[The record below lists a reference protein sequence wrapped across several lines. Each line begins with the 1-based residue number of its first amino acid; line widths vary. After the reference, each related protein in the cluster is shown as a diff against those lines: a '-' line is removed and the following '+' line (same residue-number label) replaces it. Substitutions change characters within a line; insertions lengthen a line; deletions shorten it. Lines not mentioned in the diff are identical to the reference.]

1 MAADAGLYSCEV
13 SGDCG
18 VPAVSTQATLT
29 VNDPI
34 VITTQPSPT
43 TACIGTNTSLNV
55 VASPASGLTYQWHFD
70 ADGAPVAFVDVGM
83 NSPALP
89 VNGVV
94 AGNAGTYYC
103 SISNACGQVATTN
116 QVIFTVPVSTSI
128 TTHPAGTTVCEGT
141 TVNLAVTAAGT
152 ALTYQWFKDANPVPL
167 SDDVV
172 IKNSNSATLTL
183 SAVTP
188 AYSGNYR
195 VKVTGTCYDET
206 SAPDAEVVVKQKVAI
221 SSQPV
226 SITRCSGSDA
236 SFSVVATGD
245 ISGYQ
250 WQFDAAGAPVAFVNV
265 GTNAPDYTIVAPTA
279 LDAGNYRCVI
289 STTNCGSVN
298 SSQATLSINPLT
310 IITAHPAAVKNVC
323 VGSNVS
329 FSVTASGIGLT
340 YQWYKNLVSMGALYT
355 SSTLNLSNVAAGDAA
370 SYTCRVNG
378 NCGPEQTSTPGVLNV
393 DIPVAIST
401 HPLSGSVC
409 VNASHDI
416 NVILSQGT
424 NPVYQWY
431 FDNGTGFIAVPGGSA
446 QVLDLSPFTAAKA
459 GKYYCVVTN
468 GCGSATSQTAT
479 LTLIDAFTITSGIA
493 NASVCENGSKTYT
506 IAADQPVS
514 FRWMKNGVD
523 IPGATNASLIL
534 NNIPFADNGSVYS
547 CEVYNNC
554 KSQIVTS
561 TLTVSTPLS
570 VTTQP
575 QNGTACPGAPYSINI
590 VTSGS
595 NPQYQ
600 WYKAPAALLAGQT
613 ASSLSF
619 AAFAAGDV
627 GTYYCIVTNGCGSIT
642 SNNAAIAIGTATS
655 ITVDP
660 LPLTYC
666 TGNDATFTVTAA
678 GTNLTYSWR
687 KNYIPLVDDGRI
699 IGSHSG
705 TLTINDIVAGDE
717 ETYDVIVTGTCGL
730 PATSA
735 GAFLDVRSPPTFTDQ
750 PDPVTICS
758 GQNATFRVVVPV
770 IPSDPSPTYQWQLN
784 SVAINPVANPS
795 AATPTLNIVGA
806 LTGGIYNC
814 VVTKASCGSITST
827 SAELIIEQNISITGQ
842 PAASQTKCQGS
853 NVSFSATLTGPTD
866 MTLQWYK
873 DDGTPAGVAVV
884 NGPRI
889 SGATLP
895 TLSIN
900 NIAASDAGSYFLRA
914 TGSCGTSVTNSA
926 ALIVQGRITI
936 TQQPK
941 STTVCPAGTLNLS
954 VIASGTV
961 TDYTWKRNGVVVG
974 SGSTYSVGP
983 FVAATHAGDYTVEL
997 TNICETVVSDI
1008 AIVTAGVATS
1018 ASISADL
1025 TKCEGENAS
1034 FTVTA
1039 TGSNLTYQW
1048 YKGSTLLADNARIG
1062 GSNMATLTI
1071 SGLIPSD
1078 GATYQ
1083 CDVSG
1088 SCNSDNDNAALLT
1101 VNQNVAIT
1109 IQPSSTSALIGT
1121 NPTFTVVATGNITGY
1136 QWYKGATLLNDPAF
1150 YSGFNTPNL
1159 TVLDAQAADEGS
1171 YSCVV
1176 SGTCIDRTSSTAT
1189 LTVIPASGIV
1199 TQPVTPVAVCET
1211 SNFSINIVATAG
1223 AHTYQ
1228 WRRDGTPLSD
1238 DVRISGS
1245 GTSVLSVT
1253 GVDAG
1258 DAGAYTCLLD
1268 GSEISAASVV
1278 SVKPTTNITA
1288 HPSGGTKCVGDMHI
1302 LSVTA
1307 TGANL
1312 TYQWYKNDLGSAV
1325 AGATFNEYTINPL
1338 AVGDNGIYFC
1348 VVTGDC
1354 GQKTSNPAALTVNIP
1369 ISVIA
1374 QPVSP
1379 APLCEGNS
1387 TSLFFNISGTNL
1399 TYLWNKNGSPIT
1411 DANIT
1416 GINTN
1421 TLVITNSVVSNTGSY
1436 TCTVSGLCSSPVTSN
1451 AASVTVNPVTV
1462 ITTQPISRVKCENE
1476 AVTFTVAASGMNL
1489 HYSWRLN
1496 GVAIGAPDNPV
1507 YSIPV
1512 LVKGTHEG
1520 NYTCVISGDCG
1531 PDVTSNIATLTVYR
1545 NTSVGIPVIT
1555 ATPVCQNGNTNIS
1568 VTATGDNLT
1577 YLWKKDGLAITSG
1590 NVTGITNNTLVI
1602 SNAAVTDGGVY
1613 TCTVTGACGS
1623 PQTSVNATVTVNPTT
1638 VITSQP
1644 SNYVKC
1650 AGDEVIFTVA
1660 ATGAGLTYQWK
1671 IGGAAGANVS
1681 DGLQASGATISG
1693 ATTNQ
1698 MKISGTTI
1706 SEAGS
1711 YACVITGTC
1720 GSVNSDPASLTVN
1733 IPVAISIQPPALT
1746 PVCQGASTEINVTS
1760 SGTAVQYRWKKGT
1773 SYLVNGGSISGVNT
1787 SKLVISNA
1795 LSTDAGFY
1803 SCEISNSCN
1812 TVNTQIAELRVNPLP
1827 AFTVN
1832 PAGATLCS
1840 GENIQLMVTATGA
1853 VPVSYQ
1859 WQFNAIDIP
1868 GANSS
1873 TLTLN
1878 GLITSNSGAYTCII
1892 TPASCGSATSTPAV
1906 LTVNPAVDISIHPA
1920 TTSVC
1925 QGTTAIFSVTATGT
1939 APLTYQWKYNNT
1951 PISNGGRISGA
1962 TSNELRISLAAEADE
1977 GIYKCD
1983 IASGC
1988 GSETSGSAILSVDP
2002 ATAITVQ
2009 PLSQTIVAGTDAI
2022 FSISAAGIITNY
2034 QWQMNGSPIIDGMKY
2049 SGSGTP
2055 ILTVKSVA
2063 ISDEA
2068 SYRCVVT
2075 SNCGTVNS
2083 NLGVLKVV
2091 VPVTISASTGD
2102 QTKCT
2107 TESASFSV
2115 VAAGTI
2121 NTYQWI
2127 FNGTNIVDGGAIS
2140 GAQTPNLVISS
2151 VTSGHEGNY
2160 ACVVTGTYNVAISD
2174 VATLT
2179 VNDPPVITIH
2189 PVTQTLCVHD
2199 WLVLEVTATGD
2210 GLSYE
2215 WEKNGS
2221 TVTADPRITG
2231 INNSLL
2237 VITDIDPSFSGIY
2250 RCRVWNGCQTR
2261 WSNDAV
2267 ITINPSMA
2275 LLTNPS
2281 PSEIKCEGQ
2290 TVTFSVTTSGVNV
2303 LYQWYKGGVAIT
2315 NTTRITGAQTK
2326 NLTITG
2332 IVAGDADS
2340 YSCVVTDNCNSIN
2353 STTGVLTV
2361 RENVV
2366 ISSQPS
2372 NQTVCEGQ
2380 NAFFNVAASGY
2391 NLVYTWQKN
2400 GAPITDANISGIN
2413 TSTLVITNATT
2424 ANAGVYRCFL
2434 DGGCNDIL
2442 TGTANLTVNALPAA
2456 PGAVTGAVTLCQ
2468 GAKGVLYTVP
2478 VIANATSYVWSLPYN
2493 ATIVSGAGT
2502 RSITVD
2508 YLAGSLSGSVS
2519 VHGVNGCAD
2528 GPESAVLPVTV
2539 NAVPEAVAG
2548 PDQVLCTDATA
2559 FAASAPAFG
2568 TPTWNKL
2575 SGQGIIGASNS
2586 PTSPLTGIGQG
2597 ENVFMWSVTSAG
2609 CTSRDT
2615 VKIYNRRV
2623 YVDAGIDQIVCSFTS
2638 TVNANVP
2645 SIGTGS
2651 WSIITGGGSFS
2662 DMTNPKA
2669 SVINLARGTNTLRWS
2684 INNGGCISYDEM
2696 IIRNDLPTNSD
2707 AGRDTILIVDNYQL
2721 AAINPVIG
2729 TGQWTLQSGSATVTN
2744 PNLYNTTVTG
2754 LGIGDNVFR
2763 WTVTNNLCY
2772 SIDEVKVVNYTPTN
2786 TDAGPSQTLCVDYT
2800 TMAGTK
2806 PNYGT
2811 GQWTVVA
2818 GSATFKDPFKFDTEV
2833 INIGKGSNVYR
2844 WTIYEYKV
2852 TFDDVTI
2859 VNNSPSNANAGIDQR
2874 LCTDNAILSA
2884 NQPVIGTGAW
2894 SVIGGSGTIT
2904 DASKYNST
2912 IGNLGPGSNTF
2923 RWTITS
2929 GACQS
2934 FDEVIVTNDQPT
2946 FAEAG
2951 GDQIICADSVNLY
2964 PNTPTI
2970 GIGEWS
2976 VVKGSAFFKG
2986 NKAYNL
2992 SRGDNELRWLI
3003 SNNGCFDADTVL
3015 ITSNKPTTSYTGED
3029 KSICVD
3035 SIFLPGNA
3043 PTYGTGHW
3051 TMLSG
3056 AGVILDETNA
3066 NSRVTN
3072 LASGQNRFRWT
3083 ITYNNCVSFSEVDIN
3098 YNFIQSNA
3106 GDDQILCGERAS
3118 LNANDAGIGIGQW
3131 SVVGGSGSANF
3142 VNPTQS
3148 NTDVINL
3155 DKGTNTLRWTITN
3168 SGCVSYDNVVITNNM
3183 PTTAYA
3189 GSDRSVCGEE
3199 IFLNANAAVIGSGEW
3214 SVLSG
3219 AATIENVN
3227 LATTKVSNLSVG
3239 RNVLRWIISN
3249 QNCISFDEVVIN
3261 NDQPSNIEAGPSQ
3274 YICADTA
3281 QLYATAPSSGYGRWS
3296 ILKGSATF
3304 QDNTLYNTKVFNL
3317 EKGENKLVWTVTSA
3331 GCSNY
3336 DSVTIANNLPSTPSA
3351 GPDQDI
3357 CADNVFMAANTP
3369 SIGAGH
3375 WSIVSGSAVFENI
3388 AAPNSKVTGLGNG
3401 PNVLRWLLQSGSCI
3415 LFDEVTIT
3423 NSLPTVAY
3431 AGEDRAVCNTA
3442 ATLLAN
3448 APVSGKGSWSVV
3460 SGYGLFDNA
3469 SRHDAQIIN
3478 LGFGPN
3484 TLRWTTENGR
3494 CRTSDDV
3501 IITNNLAEVYAG
3513 PDQVVYSPTIRLV
3526 GNKPAGGTGE
3536 WIVLA
3541 GQGTIQNQNSIETS
3555 VTGLG
3560 GGANTFSWTI
3570 NNDGCIAS
3578 DDVVITH
3585 RVLPIVSFEP
3595 LPAGGCPPL
3604 NITFVNTS
3612 IGGTPFTW
3620 DFGDGSTT
3628 IATNTDHTYYTPG
3641 KYNVRL
3647 TATGPDGIMV
3657 HRDSVIIIREIP
3669 VAQAEITPD
3678 IAYIPGNSVNFF
3690 NLSNNIDSLLWE
3702 FGDGNTSTEE
3712 NPTHRY
3718 EIPGAYD
3725 VTLHVWSGYQCY
3737 DSLMLR
3743 PGVIVEKSGII
3754 NCPNAF
3760 TPNLNGPTGG
3770 AFNQNDFSN
3779 DVFHCYVD
3787 GVTDYHLEIYNRLG
3801 IRLFSSDDVNVG
3813 WDGYFKGKLVEEGA
3827 YVFKVYGRYNNG
3839 QQFNFVGNI
3848 VVLH

>member
-1 MAADAGLYSCEV
+1 
-13 SGDCG
+13 
-18 VPAVSTQATLT
+18 
-29 VNDPI
+29 
-34 VITTQPSPT
+34 
-43 TACIGTNTSLNV
+43 
-55 VASPASGLTYQWHFD
+55 
-70 ADGAPVAFVDVGM
+70 
-83 NSPALP
+83 
-89 VNGVV
+89 
-94 AGNAGTYYC
+94 
-103 SISNACGQVATTN
+103 
-116 QVIFTVPVSTSI
+116 
-128 TTHPAGTTVCEGT
+128 
-141 TVNLAVTAAGT
+141 
-152 ALTYQWFKDANPVPL
+152 
-167 SDDVV
+167 
-172 IKNSNSATLTL
+172 
-183 SAVTP
+183 
-188 AYSGNYR
+188 
-195 VKVTGTCYDET
+195 
-206 SAPDAEVVVKQKVAI
+206 
-221 SSQPV
+221 
-226 SITRCSGSDA
+226 
-236 SFSVVATGD
+236 
-245 ISGYQ
+245 
-250 WQFDAAGAPVAFVNV
+250 
-265 GTNAPDYTIVAPTA
+265 
-279 LDAGNYRCVI
+279 
-289 STTNCGSVN
+289 
-298 SSQATLSINPLT
+298 
-310 IITAHPAAVKNVC
+310 
-323 VGSNVS
+323 
-329 FSVTASGIGLT
+329 
-340 YQWYKNLVSMGALYT
+340 
-355 SSTLNLSNVAAGDAA
+355 
-370 SYTCRVNG
+370 
-378 NCGPEQTSTPGVLNV
+378 
-393 DIPVAIST
+393 
-401 HPLSGSVC
+401 
-409 VNASHDI
+409 
-416 NVILSQGT
+416 
-424 NPVYQWY
+424 
-431 FDNGTGFIAVPGGSA
+431 
-446 QVLDLSPFTAAKA
+446 
-459 GKYYCVVTN
+459 
-468 GCGSATSQTAT
+468 
-479 LTLIDAFTITSGIA
+479 
-493 NASVCENGSKTYT
+493 
-506 IAADQPVS
+506 
-514 FRWMKNGVD
+514 
-523 IPGATNASLIL
+523 
-534 NNIPFADNGSVYS
+534 
-547 CEVYNNC
+547 
-554 KSQIVTS
+554 
-561 TLTVSTPLS
+561 
-570 VTTQP
+570 
-575 QNGTACPGAPYSINI
+575 
-590 VTSGS
+590 
-595 NPQYQ
+595 
-600 WYKAPAALLAGQT
+600 
-613 ASSLSF
+613 
-619 AAFAAGDV
+619 
-627 GTYYCIVTNGCGSIT
+627 
-642 SNNAAIAIGTATS
+642 
-655 ITVDP
+655 
-660 LPLTYC
+660 
-666 TGNDATFTVTAA
+666 
-678 GTNLTYSWR
+678 
-687 KNYIPLVDDGRI
+687 
-699 IGSHSG
+699 
-705 TLTINDIVAGDE
+705 
-717 ETYDVIVTGTCGL
+717 
-730 PATSA
+730 
-735 GAFLDVRSPPTFTDQ
+735 
-750 PDPVTICS
+750 
-758 GQNATFRVVVPV
+758 
-770 IPSDPSPTYQWQLN
+770 
-784 SVAINPVANPS
+784 
-795 AATPTLNIVGA
+795 
-806 LTGGIYNC
+806 
-814 VVTKASCGSITST
+814 
-827 SAELIIEQNISITGQ
+827 
-842 PAASQTKCQGS
+842 
-853 NVSFSATLTGPTD
+853 
-866 MTLQWYK
+866 
-873 DDGTPAGVAVV
+873 VAVV

-926 ALIVQGRITI
+926 SLIVQDRITI

-941 STTVCPAGTLNLS
+941 STTACPGSTLTLN

-961 TDYTWKRNGVVVG
+961 TDYTWKLGAAIVG
-974 SGSTYSVGP
+974 TGTTYSVSP
-983 FVAATHAGDYTVEL
+983 FVAATHAGNYTVEL

-1008 AIVTAGVATS
+1008 AIVSAGVPTTATVS
-1018 ASISADL
+1018 SDI
-1025 TKCEGENAS
+1025 TECEGGNAS
-1034 FTVTA
+1034 FSITA

-1048 YKGSTLLADNARIG
+1048 YKGATLLSDNARIG
-1062 GSNMATLTI
+1062 GSNTATLTI

-1078 GATYQ
+1078 AATYQ

-1088 SCNSDNDNAALLT
+1088 SCGFDNDNSAALT

-1109 IQPSSTSALIGT
+1109 IQPASTSALVGT
-1121 NPTFTVVATGNITGY
+1121 NPTFTVVASGSITGY
-1136 QWYKGATLLNDPAF
+1136 QWYKGAAAIGDGAL
-1150 YSGFNTPNL
+1150 YSGTTTPTL
-1159 TVLDAQAADEGS
+1159 TVLDAQAADAGS
-1171 YSCVV
+1171 YSCEV
-1176 SGTCIDRTSSTAT
+1176 SGICGNRTSNSAT
-1189 LTVIPASGIV
+1189 LTVIPASGII

-1228 WRRDGTPLSD
+1228 WRRDAVVLSD
-1238 DVRISGS
+1238 GVRISGS
-1245 GTSVLSVT
+1245 TTSVLTVT
-1253 GVDAG
+1253 GVVSG

-1268 GSEISAASVV
+1268 GSEISSASVV
-1278 SVKPTTNITA
+1278 TVKPSTAITA
-1288 HPSGGTKCVGDMHI
+1288 HPAGGTKCTGDMHI
-1302 LSVTA
+1302 FSVTA
-1307 TGANL
+1307 AGANL
-1312 TYQWYKNDLGSAV
+1312 NYQWYKDDIAHPV
-1325 AGATFNEYTINPL
+1325 AGATLNEYTINPL
-1338 AVGDNGIYFC
+1338 AFGDNGTYFC
-1348 VVTGDC
+1348 VVTADC
-1354 GQKTSNPAALTVNIP
+1354 GQKTSNPATLTVNIP
-1369 ISVIA
+1369 ISVVA
-1374 QPVSP
+1374 HP
-1379 APLCEGNS
+1379 ATPTTLCQGNS
-1387 TSLFFNISGTNL
+1387 TSLFFNVTGTNL
-1399 TYLWNKNGSPIT
+1399 TYLWNKNGQPIT

-1436 TCTVSGLCSSPVTSN
+1436 TCTVSGLCSTPVTSN
-1451 AASVTVNPVTV
+1451 AALVTVNPVTA
-1462 ITTQPISRVKCENE
+1462 ISTQPISRVKCENE
-1476 AVTFTVAASGMNL
+1476 AVTFTVTATGTNL
-1489 HYSWRLN
+1489 HYTWQLN
-1496 GVAIGAPDNPV
+1496 GGAILGAPDNPV
-1507 YSIPV
+1507 YTIPV
-1512 LVKGTHEG
+1512 LAKATHEG
-1520 NYTCVISGDCG
+1520 NYTCVIHGDCG
-1531 PDVTSNIATLTVYR
+1531 PDVTSDIATLTVYR
-1545 NTSVGIPVIT
+1545 NTSIGVPVISS
-1555 ATPVCQNGNTNIS
+1555 TPVCQNGNTNIS

-1590 NVTGITNNTLVI
+1590 NVTGITSNTLVI
-1602 SNAAVTDGGVY
+1602 SNASVTDAGVY

-1623 PQTSVNATVTVNPTT
+1623 PQTSVNATIAVDPTT
-1638 VITSQP
+1638 AITSQP
-1644 SNYVKC
+1644 SNYTKC

-1671 IGGAAGANVS
+1671 IGGAAGADVS
-1681 DGLQASGATISG
+1681 EGLQASGATISG

-1698 MKISGTTI
+1698 MKISGTTV

-1711 YACVITGTC
+1711 YACVVTGAC
-1720 GSVNSDPASLTVN
+1720 GSVNSDPASLAVN
-1733 IPVAISIQPPALT
+1733 IPVAITVQPSALT
-1746 PVCQGASTEINVTS
+1746 QVCQGSSTEINVTS
-1760 SGTAVQYRWKKGT
+1760 SGTALQYKWKKGT
-1773 SYLVNGGSISGVNT
+1773 TYLVNGGSISGVNT

-1795 LSTDAGFY
+1795 LISDAGFY
-1803 SCEISNSCN
+1803 SCEISNTCN
-1812 TVNTQIAELRVNPLP
+1812 TVNTQSAELRVNPLP

-1832 PAGATLCS
+1832 PTGATLCE

-1853 VPVSYQ
+1853 APILYQ
-1859 WQFNAIDIP
+1859 WQFNAADII
-1868 GANSS
+1868 GATSS
-1873 TLTLN
+1873 TFTIN
-1878 GLITSNSGAYTCII
+1878 GLASSNSGAYTCII

-1920 TTSVC
+1920 NASVC
-1925 QGTTAIFSVTATGT
+1925 QGTTAILSVTATGT
-1939 APLTYQWKYNNT
+1939 APLSYQWKFNNT
-1951 PISNGGRISGA
+1951 PLSNGGRISGA
-1962 TSNELRISLAAEADE
+1962 TSNELRISLAADADE

-1983 IASGC
+1983 ITSGC
-1988 GSETSGSAILSVDP
+1988 GTETSGSAILSVDP

-2034 QWQMNGSPIIDGMKY
+2034 QWQRNGSPITDGLKY
-2049 SGSGTP
+2049 SGTGTP
-2055 ILTVKSVA
+2055 ILTVKAVA
-2063 ISDEA
+2063 VSDEA
-2068 SYRCVVT
+2068 SYRCIVT
-2075 SNCGTVNS
+2075 GSCGTVNS

-2121 NTYQWI
+2121 STYQWI
-2127 FNGTNIVDGGAIS
+2127 FNGSNIVDGGVIS
-2140 GAQTPNLVISS
+2140 GATTPNLVISS
-2151 VTSGHEGNY
+2151 VTSSHEGNY

-2221 TVTADPRITG
+2221 TVTADPKITG

-2237 VITDIDPSFSGIY
+2237 VITDIDPSFAGIY

-2281 PSEIKCEGQ
+2281 PSETKCEGQ

-2353 STTGVLTV
+2353 STTGGLTV

-2366 ISSQPS
+2366 ISSQPV

-2380 NAFFNVAASGY
+2380 NAFFNVAATGY

-2400 GAPITDANISGIN
+2400 GAAITDPNISGIN

-2424 ANAGVYRCFL
+2424 ANTGVYRCFL
-2434 DGGCNDIL
+2434 DGECNDIL

-2456 PGAVTGAVTLCQ
+2456 PGAVTGNTTLCQ
-2468 GAKGVLYTVP
+2468 GTKGVLYTVP
-2478 VIANATSYVWSLPYN
+2478 VIANATTYVWSLPYN

-2508 YLAGSLSGSVS
+2508 YLAGSLSGTVS

-2528 GPESAVLPVTV
+2528 GPESAALSVTV
-2539 NAVPEAVAG
+2539 HAVPTAAAG
-2548 PDQVLCTDATA
+2548 PDQILCTDATA
-2559 FAASAPAFG
+2559 FAATTPAFG
-2568 TPTWNKL
+2568 TPTWTKL
-2575 SGQGIIGASNS
+2575 SGQGIIGTASS

-2597 ENVFMWSVTSAG
+2597 ENVFMWSVTESG
-2609 CTSRDT
+2609 CTARDT

-2623 YVDAGIDQIVCSFTS
+2623 DVDAGIDQIICSFTS

-2645 SIGTGS
+2645 TIGSGS

-2696 IIRNDLPTNSD
+2696 IIRNDLPTNAD

-2721 AAINPVIG
+2721 AAANPAIG
-2729 TGQWTLQSGSATVTN
+2729 TGQWTLQSGSASVTN

-2772 SIDEVKVVNYTPTN
+2772 STDEVKVVNYTPTN

-2800 TMAGTK
+2800 TMAGTR

-2884 NQPVIGTGAW
+2884 NQPIIGTGAW

-2934 FDEVIVTNDQPT
+2934 YDEVIVTNDQPT

-2951 GDQIICADSVNLY
+2951 GDQIICADSVSLY

-2976 VVKGSAFFKG
+2976 VVKGSAFFRG
-2986 NKAYNL
+2986 NKAFNL
-2992 SRGDNELRWLI
+2992 SRGENLLRWLI
-3003 SNNGCFDADTVL
+3003 SNNGCYSADTVL
-3015 ITSNKPTTSYTGED
+3015 ITSNKPTTAYTGED

-3043 PTYGTGHW
+3043 PTYGTGQW

-3056 AGVILDETNA
+3056 AGVIQDVNNA
-3066 NSRVTN
+3066 NSKVTE

-3083 ITYNNCVSFSEVDIN
+3083 ITYNNCESFSEVDIN
-3098 YNFIQSNA
+3098 YNFILADA

-3142 VNPTQS
+3142 VTPTQS

-3199 IFLNANAAVIGSGEW
+3199 IFLNANAAVIGTGEW

-3219 AATIENVN
+3219 AATIENIN

-3261 NDQPSNIEAGPSQ
+3261 NDQPANIEAGPSQ

-3281 QLYATAPSSGYGRWS
+3281 QLYATAAASGYGRWS

-3304 QDNTLYNTKVFNL
+3304 EDNTKFNTRVFNL
-3317 EKGENKLVWTVTSA
+3317 ERGENKLVWTVTSA
-3331 GCSNY
+3331 GCSNF

-3388 AAPNSKVTGLGNG
+3388 DAPNSKVTGLGNG
-3401 PNVLRWLLQSGSCI
+3401 PNVLRWLLQNGSCI

-3460 SGYGLFDNA
+3460 SGYGVFNDPT
-3469 SRHDAQIIN
+3469 RHDADITK

-3501 IITNNLAEVYAG
+3501 VITNNLAEVYAG
-3513 PDQVVYSPTIRLV
+3513 PDQVVYSPTMRLV

-3541 GQGTIQNQNSIETS
+3541 GQGTIQNPNSIETT

-3585 RVLPIVSFEP
+3585 RVLPVVSFSP

-3604 NITFVNTS
+3604 NISFINTS

-3620 DFGDGSTT
+3620 DFGDGSTSSS
-3628 IATNTDHTYYTPG
+3628 TNTDHTYYTPG
-3641 KYNVRL
+3641 KYTVRL

-3657 HRDSVIIIREIP
+3657 HKDSVIIIREIP

-3702 FGDGNTSTEE
+3702 FGDGNTSTEK

-3718 EIPGAYD
+3718 ENPGAYD

-3737 DSLMLR
+3737 DSLVLR
-3743 PGVIVEKSGII
+3743 PGVIVERAGII

-3770 AFNQNDFSN
+3770 NFNQNDFSN

-3787 GVTDYHLEIYNRLG
+3787 GVTEYHLEIYNRLG
-3801 IRLFSSDDVNVG
+3801 IRLFTSDDINTG

-3839 QQFNFVGNI
+3839 QMFNFVGNI